1 MLKIISH
8 ILAPLGFKISTDTC
22 VWWPINFL
30 DVSYIR
36 LYWIRFTNLYA
47 QINRYF
53 YIYPD
58 KFMHACMHA
67 AQCSSSSIVL
77 CASVTVVELPGKDWT
92 SSSKRR

>member
-36 LYWIRFTNLYA
+36 LRWIRFTNLYA

-58 KFMHACMHA
+58 KFMHACSA
-67 AQCSSSSIVL
+67 VQQQFYSAV
-77 CASVTVVELPGKDWT
+77 
-92 SSSKRR
+92 R